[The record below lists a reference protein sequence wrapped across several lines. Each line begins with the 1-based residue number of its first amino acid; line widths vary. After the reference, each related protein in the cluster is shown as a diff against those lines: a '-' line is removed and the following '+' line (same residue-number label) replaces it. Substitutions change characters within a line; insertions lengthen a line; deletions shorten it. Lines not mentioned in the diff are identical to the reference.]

1 MLSWAAPEGT
11 KQTLAREKAVI
22 PLDRP
27 DHLMKHLL
35 SEEDREF
42 KRLVES
48 CEFPAAD
55 FDHRAHIRLAYVYLA
70 ENSTD
75 ESVHLMRDALTALLR
90 RAGVDPSQKYHETL
104 TEAWI
109 LAVNHF
115 MKNTDD
121 SQSAD
126 DFIEK
131 NTVMLDSKIMMTHY
145 SAEVLFSDAARKAF
159 VEPNLDPIPRH
170 SE

>member
-1 MLSWAAPEGT
+1 
-11 KQTLAREKAVI
+11 
-22 PLDRP
+22 
-27 DHLMKHLL
+27 MKHLL
-35 SEEDREF
+35 SKEDQEF
-42 KRLVES
+42 KCLVES
-48 CEFPAAD
+48 CGFPVAE
-55 FDHRAHIRLAYVYLA
+55 FDHRSHIRLAYVYLA
-70 ENSTD
+70 TNSTD
-75 ESVHLMRDALTALLR
+75 QSVNLMRVTLTALLKH
-90 RAGVDPSQKYHETL
+90 AGVDPSQKYHETL

-131 NTVMLDSKIMMTHY
+131 NSVILDSKIMMTHY
-145 SAEVLFSDAARKAF
+145 CAEVLFSDEARKAF

-170 SE
+170 GE

>member
-1 MLSWAAPEGT
+1 
-11 KQTLAREKAVI
+11 
-22 PLDRP
+22 
-27 DHLMKHLL
+27 MKHLL
-35 SEEDREF
+35 SAEDREF
-42 KRLVES
+42 KNLVES
-48 CEFPAAD
+48 CEFPVSE

-70 ENSTD
+70 GSSTS
-75 ESVHLMRDALTALLR
+75 ESVHLVRDALTALLR
-90 RAGVDPSQKYHETL
+90 HAGVDPSQKYHETL
-104 TEAWI
+104 TEAWV

-115 MKNTDD
+115 MKNTDN

-145 SAEVLFSDAARKAF
+145 SAEILFSDEARKAF

-170 SE
+170 AEK

>member
-1 MLSWAAPEGT
+1 
-11 KQTLAREKAVI
+11 
-22 PLDRP
+22 
-27 DHLMKHLL
+27 MKHLL

-42 KRLVES
+42 KNLVES
-48 CEFPAAD
+48 CEFPVTE

-70 ENSTD
+70 GNSTD
-75 ESVHLMRDALTALLR
+75 ESVHLVRDALTALLR
-90 RAGVDPSQKYHETL
+90 NAGVDPSQKYHETL
-104 TEAWI
+104 TEAWV

-115 MKNTDD
+115 MQSTDD

-145 SAEVLFSDAARKAF
+145 SAEILFSDEARKAF

-170 SE
+170 AGK